1 MLFNSYEFLL
11 IFLPL
16 VLLGYHALLAGRA
29 PGGALSLLVACSL
42 FFYGWWN
49 PR

>member
-16 VLLGYHALLAGRA
+16 VLVGYHGLLATRS
-29 PGGALSLLVACSL
+29 PTSALSLLVVSSL
-42 FFYGWWN
+42 FFYGW
-49 PR
+49 